1 MQVAA
6 ATASGDGFAA
16 AHAERHLSSPQLH
29 CNAQFS
35 AAAQVESA
43 KQASICELHLSTEH
57 VQAEGHAD
65 SVQSMPESIAASLQ
79 LVLMQVAAATAS
91 GEGFAAAHAERHL
104 SSPQGHFRAQSSAAA
119 QVESAKQSLI

>member
-1 MQVAA
+1 MIHDPYLNEVAA
-6 ATASGDGFAA
+6 QPLARTNGKKN
-16 AHAERHLSSPQLH
+16 LQM
-29 CNAQFS
+29 FS
-35 AAAQVESA
+35 QITKDSA
-43 KQASICELHLSTEH
+43 N
-57 VQAEGHAD
+57 
-65 SVQSMPESIAASLQ
+65 SLQ